1 MSRLD
6 RYLLRE
12 LLIPLALCLCGFLV
26 IWIAQDLINEMDRFR
41 AAKLN
46 GADIIENYL
55 YRLLDELPRLTPVA
69 LLLAMLYSLTTHA
82 RHNELIAIRCAGV
95 SLWRMSL
102 PFYGLGILLSGGL
115 FLLTDFAFP
124 NSQEAVQAVLNR
136 HLEKEKQ
143 ANKDLVNKFNFRNG
157 ADGRI
162 WEAATFDKRRWT
174 LAQPIVKWAL
184 SPSESRTIAARSAYW
199 TNGVWRFE
207 QVTQWKRTAGNETP
221 AEERAASL
229 DFPAF
234 SERPQDF
241 LNDIKFR
248 SFSDSKLIKKSRFS
262 LMEILQYLEYK
273 PDLDEAEHDRIHTQ
287 LHARL
292 AAPWTCFVVVLIAI
306 PFASLSGKRN
316 VFVGV
321 ASSIAF
327 CFTYFVMQRFGL
339 ALGTSG
345 AAPPWAGAWTPNILF
360 AAIGLFLTRKAS

>member
-12 LLIPLALCLCGFLV
+12 LLVPLALCLCGFLI
-26 IWIAQDLINEMDRFR
+26 IWIAQDLINELERFR

-46 GADIIENYL
+46 GSDIIEYYL
-55 YRLLDELPRLTPVA
+55 YRLLDELPRLLPVA
-69 LLLAMLYSLTTHA
+69 LLLALLYSLTNHA

-95 SLWRMSL
+95 SVWRLSL
-102 PFYGLGILLSGGL
+102 PFYMLGILLSGAL
-115 FLLTDFAFP
+115 FIVTDFVFP
-124 NSQEAVQAVLNR
+124 NSQEAVQAVLTR
-136 HLEKEKQ
+136 HLDEKKQ
-143 ANKDLVNKFNFRNG
+143 ENKDLVSKFNFRNG
-157 ADGRI
+157 TDGRI
-162 WEAATFDKRRWT
+162 WEAASFDKRRWV
-174 LAQPIVKWAL
+174 LDQPIVKWAM
-184 SPSESRTIAARSAYW
+184 SPTVSRTISAKTAYW
-199 TNGVWRFE
+199 TNDVWRFE
-207 QVTQWKRTAGNETP
+207 QVTQWERTATNETP
-221 AEERAASL
+221 EEQREAHL

-262 LMEILQYLEYK
+262 LKEILQYLEYK
-273 PDLDEAEHDRIHTQ
+273 PDLDDAESDRIHTQ

-292 AAPWTCFVVVLIAI
+292 AAPWTCLVVVMIAI

-327 CFTYFVMQRFGL
+327 CFTYFVLQRFGL

-345 AAPPWAGAWTPNILF
+345 AAPSWAAAWTPNILF
-360 AAIGLFLTRKAS
+360 AAMGLVLTRKAS